1 MAKALMLLLAGVAIG
16 ILIAP
21 EKGEDTRRKITN
33 RLVDIGDEAEGLVKD
48 ASSKIKSKLQ
58 SAKGDMKDLADEK
71 L

>member
-21 EKGEDTRRKITN
+21 KKGEDTRRKITN
-33 RLVDIGDEAEGLVKD
+33 RLEDIGDEAEGLVKD

-58 SAKGDMKDLADEK
+58 SAKGNMKDLADEK